1 MLYGTMEKMMCDL
14 AKFKNSEIQG
24 FWSGCEISMDLV
36 HEHEYMIGISV

>member
-24 FWSGCEISMDLV
+24 FWSGCELSMDLV